1 MGSDPDC
8 VSIYPGPAFRIDE
21 LVGDDVS
28 QTDMVLLGAMFDG
41 QLTTGFL
48 NILRSQPVGA
58 TQDCLHLR
66 DWSFFLIPN
75 EWPTRIP
82 ASDLSAKEEKV
93 AAPFCNGLHLLAQ
106 SD

>member
-1 MGSDPDC
+1 MGLL

-21 LVGDDVS
+21 SVGDDVS

-66 DWSFFLIPN
+66 DWSFF
-75 EWPTRIP
+75 
-82 ASDLSAKEEKV
+82 
-93 AAPFCNGLHLLAQ
+93 
-106 SD
+106 